1 VRERELELKYVKL
14 GSTGTKVSQLAL
26 GTWHLP
32 GSGERDQ
39 WGVEKVD
46 REEMARIVKKAY
58 DAGINFID
66 TANVYHGRMEN
77 SDPQHA
83 GNSERLLGEIL
94 SGYDRESLV
103 LATKVRGV
111 LAGWP
116 NGEGLSRK
124 HILWQ
129 ARESLARLQTTYI
142 DLYQIHW
149 PDPDTPKLETVRAL
163 NYLID
168 QGLVRYIGASN
179 HSVAEIEEFMQL
191 ARDNRLE
198 GFVTL
203 QELYNLIE
211 PSVEKDRLPLAKK
224 YGFGVL
230 AFSPIAQGVLS
241 EKYLRGIREGTRAAY
256 AAEIKKVYLSTQTL
270 EAIRGLDGMAMQ
282 KGITL
287 PQFALSWI
295 LHKQEELGITIIP
308 LLGITNPKYL
318 EDSLGA
324 MDVRLSSDEM
334 RQAEEISRKA
344 TVMPWSRATTA

>member
-1 VRERELELKYVKL
+1 
-14 GSTGTKVSQLAL
+14 
-26 GTWHLP
+26 
-32 GSGERDQ
+32 
-39 WGVEKVD
+39 VD
-46 REEMARIVKKAY
+46 REEMAKIVKKAY

-66 TANVYHGRMEN
+66 TANVYHGRMQD

-94 SGYDRESLV
+94 KGYDRESLV
-103 LATKVRGV
+103 LATKVRGA
-111 LAGWP
+111 LASWP

-129 ARESLARLQTTYI
+129 ARESLARLQITYI

-149 PDPDTPKLETVRAL
+149 PDPETPKLETLSTL
-163 NYLID
+163 NHLIG

-179 HSVAEIEEFMQL
+179 HSAAEVEEFMQH
-191 ARDNRLE
+191 ARDNSLE

-211 PSVEKDRLPLAKK
+211 RGVEKDKLPLAKK

-230 AFSPIAQGVLS
+230 AYSPIAQGVLS
-241 EKYLRGIREGTRAAY
+241 EKYLSGVQKGTRATY
-256 AAEIKKVYLSTQTL
+256 AADITKVYLNTQTL
-270 EAIRGLDGMAMQ
+270 EAVRELNEMARQ
-282 KGITL
+282 KGISL
-287 PQFALSWI
+287 PQFALSWM

-308 LLGITNPKYL
+308 LLGITRSKYL

-324 MDVRLSSDEM
+324 MDVRLSSDEI
-334 RQAEEISRKA
+334 RQAEKMSWKA
-344 TVMPWSRATTA
+344 NVLPW

>member
-1 VRERELELKYVKL
+1 
-14 GSTGTKVSQLAL
+14 
-26 GTWHLP
+26 
-32 GSGERDQ
+32 
-39 WGVEKVD
+39 
-46 REEMARIVKKAY
+46 VKKAY

-66 TANVYHGRMEN
+66 TANVYHGRMQN
-77 SDPQHA
+77 PDPQHA

-94 SGYDRESLV
+94 KGYDRESLV
-103 LATKVRGV
+103 LATKVRGA

-129 ARESLARLQTTYI
+129 ARESLVRLQVTYI

-149 PDPDTPKLETVRAL
+149 PDPETPKFETLSAL
-163 NYLID
+163 NHLID

-179 HSVAEIEEFMQL
+179 HSAAEIEEFMQH
-191 ARDNRLE
+191 AMDNRLE

-211 PSVEKDRLPLAKK
+211 RSVEKDRLPLAKK

-230 AFSPIAQGVLS
+230 AYSPIAQGVLS
-241 EKYLRGIREGTRAAY
+241 EKYLSGVQKGTRATY
-256 AAEIKKVYLSTQTL
+256 AADITKAYLNTQTL
-270 EAIRGLDGMAMQ
+270 EAVRGLSEMARQ
-282 KGITL
+282 KGVSL
-287 PQFALSWI
+287 PQFALSWM

-308 LLGITNPKYL
+308 LLGITSSKYL

-324 MDVRLSSDEM
+324 MDVRLSSDEIG
-334 RQAEEISRKA
+334 QAEEISRKA
-344 TVMPWSRATTA
+344 NVLPW